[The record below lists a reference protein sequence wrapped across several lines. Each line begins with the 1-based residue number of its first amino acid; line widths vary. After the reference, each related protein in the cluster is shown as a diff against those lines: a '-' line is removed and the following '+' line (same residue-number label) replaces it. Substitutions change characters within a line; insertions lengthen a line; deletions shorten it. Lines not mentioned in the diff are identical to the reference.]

1 MSQYE
6 PLHHHQ
12 PQPTQ
17 AKHST
22 PPPQPDFYMPAMPP
36 LELIHAIETLL
47 HRYLRRRRFRQR
59 YLPLLAHDDHMLDDM
74 NHRRNDI
81 LWASRLPLK
90 KDAEQALAER
100 RAQRKAA
107 RGKLC

>member
-6 PLHHHQ
+6 PLHHQ
-12 PQPTQ
+12 PKPTQ

-22 PPPQPDFYMPAMPP
+22 PPPEPDFYMPAMPP
-36 LELIHAIETLL
+36 LGLIHAIETRI

-74 NHRRNDI
+74 NHRRDDI
-81 LWASRLPLK
+81 LWASHLPLEE
-90 KDAEQALAER
+90 DAEQALTER

-107 RGKLC
+107 LGSLC